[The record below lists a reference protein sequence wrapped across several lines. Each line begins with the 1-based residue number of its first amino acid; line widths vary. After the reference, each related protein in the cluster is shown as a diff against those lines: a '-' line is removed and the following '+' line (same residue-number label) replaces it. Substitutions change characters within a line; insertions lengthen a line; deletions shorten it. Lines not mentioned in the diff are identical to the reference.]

1 LAQPPDTINETF
13 LREVDE
19 NLRRD
24 QLRDFAKRHG
34 NWLIGGVILFLAACG
49 GWIYWQQYQ
58 VKRSETQVEQ
68 LGQIYTDIGAGKTS
82 SAPRQLDALAD
93 SGKKAVRASALFTRA
108 ALAIQQNDHKLAI
121 ATCKQIAGDGSLPDA
136 YRDAALIR
144 QTALEF
150 DSLKPQDL
158 VARLEPL
165 AKPGNPS
172 FGSAGEMAAMALI
185 KQGKKQEAG
194 RLFATIAKDK
204 TVAEPSRAR
213 AQQIAGTLG
222 IDAGSVPTAPNP

>member
-24 QLRDFAKRHG
+24 QLADFAKKYG
-34 NWLIGGVILFLAACG
+34 NWIIAGLVVFLAAAG

-58 VKRSETQVEQ
+58 VQRSEKQVEQ
-68 LGQIYTDIGAGKTS
+68 LAQIYTDIGVGKTA
-82 SAPRQLDALAD
+82 SAPRQLDTLAK
-93 SGKKAVRASALFTRA
+93 SGKKGVRASALFTRA
-108 ALAIQQNDHKLAI
+108 ALAIQQNDLKLALSTYKEI
-121 ATCKQIAGDGSLPDA
+121 AADGSLPQA

-150 DSLKPQDL
+150 DSVEPDAIIQ
-158 VARLEPL
+158 RLEPL
-165 AKPGNPS
+165 AKPGNPWFS
-172 FGSAGEMAAMALI
+172 SAGEMTAMALI

-194 RLFATIAKDK
+194 RLFAAIAKDK
-204 TVAEPSRAR
+204 TVPDESRAR
-213 AQQIAGTLG
+213 AVQIAASLG
-222 IDAGSVPTAPNP
+222 VDAGPAPAAPNP